1 MSKERD
7 GLFEFA
13 ASVVGNTARIGLT
26 IASAP
31 LVLLPSN
38 SRRRVR
44 RAMAE
49 VARAVVVFPK
59 ELAAVSERVVDE
71 AFSGNGSMPSMPS
84 VTLPN
89 PAEIGDRAR
98 EFTQRLGK
106 AAEELTTSFS
116 RVAGEVADQV
126 EKSAA
131 KVDEWVDKPAAK
143 AE

>member
-13 ASVVGNTARIGLT
+13 ASVVGNTARLGLT
-26 IASAP
+26 VASAP

-49 VARAVVVFPK
+49 IARAVVVFPK

-71 AFSGNGSMPSMPS
+71 AFSGTATMPS

-131 KVDEWVDKPAAK
+131 KVDEWVDKPTTK